1 VEARLELIET
11 RGGNPFMEFSL
22 PEAILKFRQGV
33 GRLLRSRTDT
43 GMITILDS
51 RILTRRYGRSFLAS
65 IPRCPIEILSADGE
79 TDVLPI
85 DEW

>member
-1 VEARLELIET
+1 
-11 RGGNPFMEFSL
+11 
-22 PEAILKFRQGV
+22 
-33 GRLLRSRTDT
+33 
-43 GMITILDS
+43 MITILDS